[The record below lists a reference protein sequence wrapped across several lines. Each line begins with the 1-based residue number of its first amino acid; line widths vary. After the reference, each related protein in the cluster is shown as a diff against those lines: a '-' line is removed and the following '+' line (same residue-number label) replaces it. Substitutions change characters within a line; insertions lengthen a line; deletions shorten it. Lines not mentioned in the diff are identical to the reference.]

1 MHEKIR
7 GIDDRFE
14 IGDGVEYV
22 SINGSYVWDDGPHT
36 EEEEALRDFVADMG
50 KSDPD
55 AIVSESAR
63 RVLSEYKEG
72 GRMYDK
78 IELAFK
84 ERFKDDYK
92 RAEIEGEKR
101 GLEKGREKESR
112 KFVSAMLGKGMSYD
126 LISEISGLTKEQ
138 IMAIGK

>member
-14 IGDGVEYV
+14 
-22 SINGSYVWDDGPHT
+22 
-36 EEEEALRDFVADMG
+36 
-50 KSDPD
+50 
-55 AIVSESAR
+55 
-63 RVLSEYKEG
+63 
-72 GRMYDK
+72 

-101 GLEKGREKESR
+101 GRQEESN
-112 KFVSAMLGKGMSYD
+112 KLVSAMLGKGMSYD

>member
-1 MHEKIR
+1 MAKNISEVDEGERLIPMTRHISLWICAFDPFPERALPYYIFSTCYRMHDRIR

-14 IGDGVEYV
+14 
-22 SINGSYVWDDGPHT
+22 
-36 EEEEALRDFVADMG
+36 
-50 KSDPD
+50 
-55 AIVSESAR
+55 
-63 RVLSEYKEG
+63 
-72 GRMYDK
+72 

-101 GLEKGREKESR
+101 GLERGEKIGFEKSR
-112 KFVSAMLGKGMSYD
+112 DTLVSAMLGKGMSYD